1 MYFCTRKR
9 KQMEQE
15 TFQISDA
22 LRVLAFEFEDADI
35 SSVYFVDKLS
45 SYIDNGAYSPYVI
58 TGLEEARN
66 FEADAVYF
74 RMMDNGQPPMPQI
87 FIYDNVT
94 HRRSERDFAR
104 IHRNIWSAAVIPL
117 YFVLDRHQI
126 SVFDGRIPVE
136 VSSSGSLEVQPVRE
150 IPLTEVNEAVALY
163 QAEQFSS
170 GDFWE
175 GQEAANNYRA
185 SQAVDVK
192 LLSSLK
198 VVRQHLRTRCNLD
211 APLADRLLV
220 VCILIKYLEE
230 NGTAERFG
238 NAHSVLSIRTT

>member
-1 MYFCTRKR
+1 MYFCTHKR

-15 TFQISDA
+15 SFQISDA

-136 VSSSGSLEVQPVRE
+136 VSSSGSLEV
-150 IPLTEVNEAVALY
+150 
-163 QAEQFSS
+163 
-170 GDFWE
+170 
-175 GQEAANNYRA
+175 
-185 SQAVDVK
+185 
-192 LLSSLK
+192 
-198 VVRQHLRTRCNLD
+198 
-211 APLADRLLV
+211 
-220 VCILIKYLEE
+220 
-230 NGTAERFG
+230 
-238 NAHSVLSIRTT
+238 